1 MCEEYLSS
9 KEIMQ
14 KIADLKIR
22 LALQQ
27 EFEQEVDELVAEVNP
42 ADAGQTRQ
50 IREME
55 EKVLKDIAVHTGR
68 QRRRHKQKRRF
79 PRCARVIAAVALLV
93 MVSVGSAMAT
103 VHMVQI
109 GLLKLEIHTYPERTS
124 YGLVPSENTLEV
136 PHEWNGDFYP
146 AYIPEGFEFDSCYNS
161 MVSYL
166 RPNGEMLSFSEE
178 SYGSR
183 TSLDT
188 EEANISS
195 LLINGAEATLIE
207 KDSWTAVVWS
217 ANNRLFIVDMDG
229 GKDEALRVAASVIL
243 VRQ

>member
-27 EFEQEVDELVAEVNP
+27 EFEQEVDELVAEVDP
-42 ADAGQTRQ
+42 VDAGQTQ
-50 IREME
+50 PIREME
-55 EKVLKDIAVHTGR
+55 ERVFRVIAAHTGR
-68 QRRRHKQKRRF
+68 RRQRHEQKQRF
-79 PRCARVIAAVALLV
+79 PRCARVAAAIALLV

-124 YGLVPSENTLEV
+124 YGLVPSENALEV

-146 AYIPEGFEFDSCYNS
+146 AYIPEGFEFDRCYSSCVLYYDKAGNS
-161 MVSYL
+161 
-166 RPNGEMLSFSEE
+166 LSFSEE
-178 SYGSR
+178 TYGSR

-188 EEANISS
+188 ENANLSS
-195 LLINGAEATLIE
+195 VLINGAEATLIE
-207 KDSWTAVVWS
+207 KDGWAAVVWS
-217 ANNRLFIVDMDG
+217 ANNRLFTVEIDG
-229 GKDEALRVAASVIL
+229 TKEAALRVAASVIL
-243 VRQ
+243 IEH

>member
-42 ADAGQTRQ
+42 TDAGQTRQ

-55 EKVLKDIAVHTGR
+55 EKVLRDIAAHTGR
-68 QRRRHKQKRRF
+68 RKQRHEQKRRF
-79 PRCARVIAAVALLV
+79 PRYARVIAAIALLIT
-93 MVSVGSAMAT
+93 VSVGSAMAT
-103 VHMVQI
+103 VHMAQI
-109 GLLKLEIHTYPERTS
+109 GLLKLDIQTYPERTS
-124 YGLVPSENTLEV
+124 YGLVPSDEAVDV
-136 PHEWNGDFYP
+136 PAEWKGDFYP
-146 AYIPEGFEFDSCYNS
+146 AYIPEEFEFDRCCLNN
-161 MVSYL
+161 VIYL
-166 RPNGEMLSFSEE
+166 DKDGRCLDFSEE
-178 SYGSR
+178 TYGSI
-183 TSLDT
+183 TNLDT
-188 EEANISS
+188 ENANLSS
-195 LLINGAEATLIE
+195 VFINGAEATLIE
-207 KDSWTAVVWS
+207 KEGWTAVVWS

>member
-9 KEIMQ
+9 KEIVQ

-27 EFEQEVDELVAEVNP
+27 EFEREVDELVAEANP
-42 ADAGQTRQ
+42 TDAGQTRQ
-50 IREME
+50 IRKME

-68 QRRRHKQKRRF
+68 QRRRHEQKRRF

-109 GLLKLEIHTYPERTS
+109 GLLKLDVQTYPERTS
-124 YGLVPSENTLEV
+124 YGLVPSDKAVDV
-136 PHEWNGDFYP
+136 PAEWKGDFYP
-146 AYIPEGFEFDSCYNS
+146 AYIPEGFEFDCCYSSEAIYYNA
-161 MVSYL
+161 
-166 RPNGEMLSFSEE
+166 NGDLLSFSEE
-178 SYGSR
+178 KYGSK

-188 EEANISS
+188 ENANASS
-195 LLINGAEATLIE
+195 LYINGAEATLIE
-207 KDSWTAVVWS
+207 KDGWTAVVWS

>member
-68 QRRRHKQKRRF
+68 QRRRHEQKRRF
-79 PRCARVIAAVALLV
+79 PRCVSVIAAVALLV

-109 GLLKLEIHTYPERTS
+109 GLLKLDVQTYPERTS
-124 YGLVPSENTLEV
+124 YRLVPSDEAVDV
-136 PHEWNGDFYP
+136 PAEWKGDFYP
-146 AYIPEGFEFDSCYNS
+146 AYIPEGFEFDRCRLNN
-161 MVSYL
+161 VIYL
-166 RPNGEMLSFSEE
+166 DKDGRCLDFSEE
-178 SYGSR
+178 TYVM
-183 TSLDT
+183 
-188 EEANISS
+188 SS
-195 LLINGAEATLIE
+195 DEGA
-207 KDSWTAVVWS
+207 
-217 ANNRLFIVDMDG
+217 
-229 GKDEALRVAASVIL
+229 
-243 VRQ
+243 

>member
-9 KEIMQ
+9 TEIMQ

-27 EFEQEVDELVAEVNP
+27 EFEQEVDELIAEVNP
-42 ADAGQTRQ
+42 ADAGQTQ
-50 IREME
+50 PIREME
-55 EKVLKDIAVHTGR
+55 EKALKDIAAHTGKRR
-68 QRRRHKQKRRF
+68 QRHEQKRRF
-79 PRCARVIAAVALLV
+79 PRCVRVAAAIALLV

-109 GLLKLEIHTYPERTS
+109 GLLKLDIQTYPERTS
-124 YGLVPSENTLEV
+124 YSLVPSEATMNV
-136 PHEWNGDFYP
+136 PQEWAGDFYP
-146 AYIPEGFEFDSCYNS
+146 AYIPEGFEFDSCYHSEAVYRNA
-161 MVSYL
+161 
-166 RPNGEMLSFSEE
+166 NGGLLSFAEE
-178 SYGSR
+178 DYGSR

-188 EEANISS
+188 ENANASS
-195 LLINGAEATLIE
+195 LYINGAEATLIE
-207 KDSWTAVVWS
+207 KDGWTAVVWS
-217 ANNRLFIVDMDG
+217 ANNRLFIVDLDG